1 MEEKK
6 EKIKIE
12 INIKSIEGNSTKEP
26 DKKLNEN
33 EGRGKG
39 PDKDKNKNEKES
51 VKNPITKY
59 SSLSPDLFYLSYI
72 SEYKCKCG
80 LIPSPETAN
89 EIICCGVLLCEKCLD
104 EIILGKK
111 AKECPFCKSS
121 KINFRKIKDGNKIFY
136 KTYINITLKCPYNC
150 DWKGAYGDLGSHL
163 NTCNKGTRYC
173 KYKKIGCEFYGESKK
188 VLEHEKNND
197 KLHLEMA
204 LKYIKKNNIIKRK
217 LEFKIGETCRTSV
230 HPHIMQYM
238 TSISW
243 SCDGKTLPHGC
254 YSRIS
259 SFNAVTPRFRCS
271 QCDFDLCDKCIV
283 NYIIS

>member
-6 EKIKIE
+6 KEIKIE
-12 INIKSIEGNSTKEP
+12 IKNKSEEENKEGNNKKEP
-26 DKKLNEN
+26 NE
-33 EGRGKG
+33 KS
-39 PDKDKNKNEKES
+39 NKNEDEKEINKDINKSKNIKES
-51 VKNPITKY
+51 EKHPITKY
-59 SSLSPDLFYLSYI
+59 SSLSPDLFSLSYI

-104 EIILGKK
+104 EIILEKK
-111 AKECPFCKSS
+111 LKECPFCKSS

-173 KYKKIGCEFYGESKK
+173 KYKKIGCEFYDESKK

-238 TSISW
+238 TSIS
-243 SCDGKTLPHGC
+243 H
-254 YSRIS
+254 YSDR
-259 SFNAVTPRFRCS
+259 R
-271 QCDFDLCDKCIV
+271 
-283 NYIIS
+283 